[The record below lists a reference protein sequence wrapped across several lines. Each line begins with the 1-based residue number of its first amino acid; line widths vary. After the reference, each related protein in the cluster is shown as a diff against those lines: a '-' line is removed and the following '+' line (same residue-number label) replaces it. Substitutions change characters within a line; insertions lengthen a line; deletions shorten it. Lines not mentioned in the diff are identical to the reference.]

1 MRKSRRKPELAAAT
15 TTTSSRHYGL
25 DWLRIAAFALLI
37 VYHIA
42 MAFSPWRWVVTTGH
56 AYPALIAPM
65 ALVTPWRLGLLFAVS
80 GYASATLVARGAGP
94 AAFAGERSRRLLIP
108 LTFGM
113 LAIVPAEM
121 WVRVLE
127 AGYPHGY
134 PRFWLVDGW
143 RYGSYYG
150 VAFPSWEHLWFLV
163 YLWCYSM
170 LLAGFVAWD
179 GAARWMDRVAA
190 WLAVD
195 ARLLWAPI
203 AVMTTVR
210 LGALFVVPEGQGLFH
225 DVAGHSQ
232 YLPLFALGFL
242 IARRPALWRGL
253 HRHAALAALIAVV
266 SGAIVVGVELR
277 YPGDTVP
284 PHLAMAANRAARSVM
299 GWSMVV
305 TLFCLADRFANRDH
319 RWRAPLG
326 RAVFPAYIVHHPV
339 IVLVTWFTLPL
350 SLNPWVE
357 AAMLLVATV
366 LACIAAYILARAI
379 PSLGI
384 LLGVTPPPPA
394 HTGGS
399 GRAIC

>member
-1 MRKSRRKPELAAAT
+1 MRKSRRKPELAATT

-350 SLNPWVE
+350 ALNPWVE

-384 LLGVTPPPPA
+384 LLGVTPPRSA
-394 HTGGS
+394 RTGGS

>member
-1 MRKSRRKPELAAAT
+1 
-15 TTTSSRHYGL
+15 
-25 DWLRIAAFALLI
+25 
-37 VYHIA
+37 

-56 AYPALIAPM
+56 AYPELIAPM

-80 GYASATLVARGAGP
+80 GYASATLVARSAAP
-94 AAFAGERSRRLLIP
+94 ASFAGDRSRRLLIP
-108 LTFGM
+108 LVFGM

-134 PRFWLVDGW
+134 LRFWLVDGW

-170 LLAGFVAWD
+170 LLAAFVAWR
-179 GAARWMDRVAA
+179 GAAQWMDRAAA

-203 AVMTTVR
+203 ALMTTVR

-242 IARRPALWRGL
+242 IARRPALWQAL
-253 HRHAALAALIAVV
+253 HRHAAPAALIAVI
-266 SGAIVVGVELR
+266 SGAIVVGVES
-277 YPGDTVP
+277 V
-284 PHLAMAANRAARSVM
+284 AAQTPKPIAARM
-299 GWSMVV
+299 
-305 TLFCLADRFANRDH
+305 TANAKWPR
-319 RWRAPLG
+319 RSCRASE
-326 RAVFPAYIVHHPV
+326 RRVQ
-339 IVLVTWFTLPL
+339 
-350 SLNPWVE
+350 
-357 AAMLLVATV
+357 
-366 LACIAAYILARAI
+366 
-379 PSLGI
+379 
-384 LLGVTPPPPA
+384 
-394 HTGGS
+394 
-399 GRAIC
+399 

>member
-1 MRKSRRKPELAAAT
+1 MAAAI

-25 DWLRIAAFALLI
+25 DWLRIAAFAILI

-42 MAFSPWRWVVTTGH
+42 MSFSPWRWVVTTGH
-56 AYPALIAPM
+56 AYPELIAPM

-80 GYASATLVARGAGP
+80 GYASATLVARSTAP
-94 AAFAGERSRRLLIP
+94 ASFASDRSRRLLIP
-108 LTFGM
+108 LVFGM

-134 PRFWLVDGW
+134 LRFWLVDGW

-170 LLAGFVAWD
+170 LLAAFVAWH
-179 GAARWMDRVAA
+179 GAAQWMDRGAA

-203 AVMTTVR
+203 ALMTTVR

-242 IARRPALWRGL
+242 IARRPALWQAL
-253 HRHAALAALIAVV
+253 HHHAAPAALIAVI
-266 SGAIVVGVELR
+266 SGAIVVGVELS

-284 PHLAMAANRAARSVM
+284 PHFAMAANRAARSVM

-319 RWRAPLG
+319 RWRASLG

-350 SLNPWVE
+350 ALNPWAE
-357 AAMLLVATV
+357 AALLLVATL
-366 LACIAAYILARAI
+366 LACIAAYLLARAI
-379 PSLGI
+379 QPLGI
-384 LLGVTPPPPA
+384 LLGVTPPPVRK
-394 HTGGS
+394 GGS
-399 GRAIC
+399 APAIC